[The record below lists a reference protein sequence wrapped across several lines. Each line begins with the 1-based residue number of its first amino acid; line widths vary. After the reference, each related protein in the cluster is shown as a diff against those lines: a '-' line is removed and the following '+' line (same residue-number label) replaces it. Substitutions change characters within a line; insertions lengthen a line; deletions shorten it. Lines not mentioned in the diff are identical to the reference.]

1 MKKSKWVAVVFAA
14 VFLILVLAFFLYRD
28 SFVSE
33 ERVVTKEKPEAV
45 STVSKEDTKRDEVS
59 VRKKIIPPGPKK
71 KVPAPYDI
79 DEVRQDQ
86 LQERVEQFFG
96 YLDRQDYIMA
106 YKLKGGSYHHFLGLV
121 SKLSSHPPI
130 VSGEMS
136 DLYTLRSNISHFYR
150 IMGRKNI
157 SLVKEILSNERKMIE
172 PVIEMLYEWGLTE
185 TAKKSGRIKSSEN
198 DLYEYAVFFLNT
210 MSGKAYLLR
219 RKSGTRILLTYYSI
233 LTLDRA
239 DKEHLNRC
247 GVDII
252 PHVNLLIDDISSYSG
267 LDYRDKY
274 LEKLDSIRK
283 NARN

>member
-1 MKKSKWVAVVFAA
+1 
-14 VFLILVLAFFLYRD
+14 
-28 SFVSE
+28 
-33 ERVVTKEKPEAV
+33 
-45 STVSKEDTKRDEVS
+45 
-59 VRKKIIPPGPKK
+59 
-71 KVPAPYDI
+71 
-79 DEVRQDQ
+79 
-86 LQERVEQFFG
+86 
-96 YLDRQDYIMA
+96 
-106 YKLKGGSYHHFLGLV
+106 
-121 SKLSSHPPI
+121 
-130 VSGEMS
+130 
-136 DLYTLRSNISHFYR
+136 
-150 IMGRKNI
+150 
-157 SLVKEILSNERKMIE
+157 
-172 PVIEMLYEWGLTE
+172 MLYEWGLTE